1 MPVRIQNF
9 ALNLSNLSLD
19 VYGVTVAGAS
29 PYPDPPVLQ
38 VQHAEASVRIVS
50 IFQQKWYLNDIR
62 VDHPVVQ
69 VFVDKS
75 GRSNIPTPK
84 PSNSKSNTSIFD
96 LGIRHAVVDNA
107 AVLYNNQP
115 MPLSVDLRNV
125 EFRSAFND
133 AIKQYSGQLAYSNG
147 RVVYGTFQ
155 PLEHNLQADFDA
167 TPTTFHLSP
176 AKIWSGGTQIELS
189 ATANNY
195 QTNPVVQA
203 NYNVVADGAQ
213 LAKLMNNASI
223 PSGIVHASGT
233 AQYQAV
239 PNQPAL
245 QSVAVQGKLASQKLT
260 VNTSS
265 MKAEISNIASHYSL
279 AKGNATLRDFR
290 ASLLGGE
297 VTAQGTMKDLGGNSH
312 SEATA
317 SIRRVSLAQA
327 SALMGPSA
335 STGNVALT
343 ES

>member
-1 MPVRIQNF
+1 MATARSYPPPPPAPDPVPPRRHHKLARMAAWFFWISTALTVLPIIVGAILLHNASFHAYIIRTAQQQAQEALGVPVRIQNF

-69 VFVDKS
+69 VFVDKN

-133 AIKQYSGQLAYSNG
+133 AIKQYSGRLAYSNG
-147 RVVYGTFQ
+147 RVVYGTF
-155 PLEHNLQADFDA
+155 
-167 TPTTFHLSP
+167 
-176 AKIWSGGTQIELS
+176 
-189 ATANNY
+189 
-195 QTNPVVQA
+195 
-203 NYNVVADGAQ
+203 
-213 LAKLMNNASI
+213 
-223 PSGIVHASGT
+223 
-233 AQYQAV
+233 
-239 PNQPAL
+239 
-245 QSVAVQGKLASQKLT
+245 
-260 VNTSS
+260 
-265 MKAEISNIASHYSL
+265 
-279 AKGNATLRDFR
+279 
-290 ASLLGGE
+290 
-297 VTAQGTMKDLGGNSH
+297 
-312 SEATA
+312 
-317 SIRRVSLAQA
+317 
-327 SALMGPSA
+327 
-335 STGNVALT
+335 
-343 ES
+343 